1 MKNITKVAV
10 AFCSIVLLLTG
21 CRTKMDTH
29 ALNTITSLAQ
39 ITPSEIQTQ
48 AMSLADSVT
57 LNGVQGTVKIETDFP
72 ESGNFFV
79 LNNIREWMSEQMG
92 GTYEGRA
99 EDGDRMMNHY
109 KSSILADFKE
119 NIIPDMPPVPDIQC
133 YKDIKIKK
141 LQETDRFV
149 TFVYTQEGY
158 SGGAH
163 GWYVMEGQT
172 FRKSDGRRIDYDIFR
187 AESMDELAD
196 LVKDNIFTQYFESN
210 KEQFENSLTMENNDF
225 FPLPIS
231 APIFREDGVEF
242 VYQQYEIACYAAGM
256 PACVISYDLLEP
268 FLTQAGRSL
277 IDATHV
283 AEN

>member
-1 MKNITKVAV
+1 MKNYRLVAV
-10 AFCSIVLLLTG
+10 ALCGIVLLLAG
-21 CRTKMDTH
+21 CKTKMDSL
-29 ALNTITSLAQ
+29 AFNTITSLSQ

-48 AMSLADSVT
+48 TLTLADSISV
-57 LNGVQGTVKIETDFP
+57 NGVNGTVKMDIDFP

-79 LNNIREWMSEQMG
+79 INNIREWMSEQMG

-99 EDGDRMMNHY
+99 EDGDRMLNHY
-109 KSSILADFKE
+109 KSSILTDFQE
-119 NIIPDMPPVPDIQC
+119 NIIPDMPPVPDISC

-149 TFVYTQEGY
+149 TYLYTQEGY

-163 GWYVMEGQT
+163 GWYLMEGQT

-187 AESMDELAD
+187 EESKDELAQ
-196 LVKDNIFTQYFESN
+196 LIMDNIYAQYFEGDKN
-210 KEQFENSLTMENNDF
+210 QFENSLTMENNDF
-225 FPLPIS
+225 FPLPVS

-242 VYQQYEIACYAAGM
+242 IYQQYEISCYAAGL
-256 PACVISYDLLEP
+256 PACVISYDLIEP

-277 IDATHV
+277 IGGTHM